1 MNNEELY
8 QKKIDAIN
16 AKFEVEKHGNSYDNA
31 STFCFAFIL
40 LALAVAVASFIFMII
55 KPDNPSQM
63 LLWTAYI
70 SAGIFLL
77 VLIVVIILRI
87 VQRRARKPL
96 VKRRKQAMHEY
107 SEAVKTMLY
116 NDYGLIPVDE
126 TEFNRN
132 LAQNTQGINE
142 PLVMQVMRED
152 GTDVMNLTLQEFDN
166 AAVVF
171 TRYGVPYRIIPAFDR
186 EYQED
191 IITDEIEPEVPA
203 HPQVEHQTL

>member
-16 AKFEVEKHGNSYDNA
+16 AKFEVERHGNSYDNA

-70 SAGIFLL
+70 SAGVLLL

-107 SEAVKTMLY
+107 YEAVKTMLY
-116 NDYGLIPVDE
+116 NDYGFIPVDE

-132 LAQNTQGINE
+132 LTQNTQGINE
-142 PLVMQVMRED
+142 PLVIQVMRED
-152 GTDVMNLTLQEFDN
+152 GSDVMNLTLQEFDN

-171 TRYGVPYRIIPAFDR
+171 TRYGVPYRTIPAFDR
-186 EYQED
+186 EYQEEA
-191 IITDEIEPEVPA
+191 ITDEIEPEVPA